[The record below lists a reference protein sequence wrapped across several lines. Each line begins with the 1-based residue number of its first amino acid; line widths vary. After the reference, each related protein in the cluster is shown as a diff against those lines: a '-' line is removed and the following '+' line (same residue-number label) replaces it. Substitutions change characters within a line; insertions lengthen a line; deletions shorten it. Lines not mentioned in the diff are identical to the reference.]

1 MAGRIAAYLRQNAVA
16 FLALFIALGGVG
28 AYAADTIGS
37 SDVIDDSLL
46 SADIHD
52 ATLRNIDLAPETI
65 GSGRIAN
72 GTLGSVD
79 VKDESLTGD
88 DVNESTLARVPDSTR
103 LAGRSVTQVLNAL
116 PDTLPPRETV
126 RGTFGSR
133 HVGAASTQVGTL
145 GSQGISWGLPLT
157 GGPPTPHLIAG
168 GAAPP
173 SGCSG
178 DVANPGADPGHLCVF
193 EGFSFNAIDPFLCNE
208 ATPGC
213 LTPYGTVILTQ
224 AAGDG
229 LWDSWGTWA
238 VTGR

>member
-65 GSGRIAN
+65 GSGH
-72 GTLGSVD
+72 

-116 PDTLPPRETV
+116 PDTLPPRE
-126 RGTFGSR
+126 
-133 HVGAASTQVGTL
+133 
-145 GSQGISWGLPLT
+145 
-157 GGPPTPHLIAG
+157 
-168 GAAPP
+168 
-173 SGCSG
+173 
-178 DVANPGADPGHLCVF
+178 
-193 EGFSFNAIDPFLCNE
+193 
-208 ATPGC
+208 
-213 LTPYGTVILTQ
+213 
-224 AAGDG
+224 
-229 LWDSWGTWA
+229 
-238 VTGR
+238 